1 MGTAFTYQ
9 GQLKEG
15 GDPVTD
21 TCDFEFAL
29 WNDPDSIDPGDQVG
43 ETQTP
48 SDVDV
53 AEGLF
58 TVLLDFGS
66 GAFEGDARWLEMAVK
81 CSGDVGYIVLSPRQ
95 EVTPAP
101 YSLHAAS
108 VSPAGLADLDGD
120 GVPNATD
127 NCPFTANPGQE
138 DTDNDAIGDACDN
151 CPGVFNPWQIDT
163 DHDGVGDDCDN
174 CVTVSNPNQ
183 TDTDSD
189 TWGDACDCG
198 PADATTYPGAPEVPA
213 DGTDQDCDG
222 ADDCYQD
229 LDDDNYGTATV
240 ITDNNLDCDDA
251 STPNTAGMS
260 GDCDDSDASIYP
272 GASEVV
278 ADGIDQ
284 DCDGVDDCY
293 QDLDHDHYG
302 SATVLTDNNL
312 DCLDH
317 STPYTAGTSDDCDDS
332 NPLVNPGIDEI
343 WTAGKCLDGLD
354 NDCDGDADGDDSGCW
369 YCPNG
374 TCDPNETTC
383 NCWQDCGISCGDGCC
398 SSPIENRCNCWQ
410 DCGTACGDGCC
421 RGGENWCNCCTDCGS
436 HCGDGC
442 CNCSENFFSCFTDC
456 G

>member
-1 MGTAFTYQ
+1 MNRKQALLFSVGVVLLPIAATYGQPYAMGTAFTYQ

-21 TCDFEFAL
+21 TCDFVFSL
-29 WNDPDSIDPGDQVG
+29 WNDPDSTDMGDQVG
-43 ETQTP
+43 ETPMP

-108 VSPAGLADLDGD
+108 VSPAVLADLDGD

-163 DHDGVGDDCDN
+163 DRDGVGDDCDN

-198 PADATTYPGAPEVPA
+198 PGDATTYPGATEVVA

-229 LDDDNYGTATV
+229 LDSDTYGTATV
-240 ITDNNLDCDDA
+240 ITDNNLDCTDA

-260 GDCDDSDASIYP
+260 GDCDDSNAS
-272 GASEVV
+272 
-278 ADGIDQ
+278 
-284 DCDGVDDCY
+284 
-293 QDLDHDHYG
+293 
-302 SATVLTDNNL
+302 
-312 DCLDH
+312 
-317 STPYTAGTSDDCDDS
+317 
-332 NPLVNPGIDEI
+332 VNPGIDEI
-343 WTAGKCLDGLD
+343 WTAGNCLDGLD
-354 NDCDGDADGDDSGCW
+354 NDCDGDADGNDSGCW

-374 TCDPNETTC
+374 TCDPNEDTC
-383 NCWQDCGISCGDGCC
+383 NCWQDCGTSCGDGCC
-398 SSPIENRCNCWQ
+398 IYPIENTCNCWP
-410 DCGTACGDGCC
+410 DCGTGCGDGCC
-421 RGGENWCNCCTDCGS
+421 NGSENTCNCCTDCGS
-436 HCGDGC
+436 SCGDGC
-442 CNCSENFFSCFTDC
+442 CNCGENWLTCGTDC